1 MLNFIVLG
9 AFASLIIIL
18 LVIVV
23 VISRW
28 IFRIHDLVNRL
39 ERIAHLFEVVKAVNT
54 SGKDALCPVCG
65 HTLIDHS
72 NLQSS

>member
-1 MLNFIVLG
+1 MLDFIVLG
-9 AFASLIIIL
+9 SFASLVIL

-39 ERIAHLFEVVKAVNT
+39 ERIASLFEVIKSVHT
-54 SGKDALCPVCG
+54 PSKDALCPVCG
-65 HTLIDHS
+65 QTLIDHS
-72 NLQSS
+72 NFQSG

>member
-9 AFASLIIIL
+9 AFASLVIL

-39 ERIAHLFEVVKAVNT
+39 ERIAHAFEVVKAVT
-54 SGKDALCPVCG
+54 IREDTACPVCG

-72 NLQSS
+72 NVQSS

>member
-9 AFASLIIIL
+9 AFALLVIL

-54 SGKDALCPVCG
+54 PSSKDAICPVCG

>member
-1 MLNFIVLG
+1 MLDFIVLG
-9 AFASLIIIL
+9 AFTSLVIL

-54 SGKDALCPVCG
+54 PSKDALCPVCG

>member
-9 AFASLIIIL
+9 AFVLLVIL

-23 VISRW
+23 VISRL
-28 IFRIHDLVNRL
+28 ISRIHDLVNRL
-39 ERIAHLFEVVKAVNT
+39 ERIANLFEVLKAVDT
-54 SGKDALCPVCG
+54 SSKDALCPVCG
-65 HTLIDHS
+65 HKLIDNS